1 MHKNNP
7 FQRYNY
13 FSNEHYTSN
22 SKQTNILI
30 QIGMLMKGNNMPPGG
45 VGSSSSPTGGA
56 VVGRGGRPSPEMLRG
71 SGALPMRES
80 DSGSPPR
87 RESNSFCLCGQREL
101 TPATVAS
108 FGQRNSFLRRRWQ
121 QQRRLYV
128 ALQEGA
134 GASGSGGAR
143 SGHERRRQD
152 EDVNGFQAVRR

>member
-80 DSGSPPR
+80 R
-87 RESNSFCLCGQREL
+87 
-101 TPATVAS
+101 TPA
-108 FGQRNSFLRRRWQ
+108 LR
-121 QQRRLYV
+121 L
-128 ALQEGA
+128 
-134 GASGSGGAR
+134 GASQTPFASAD
-143 SGHERRRQD
+143 S
-152 EDVNGFQAVRR
+152 AS